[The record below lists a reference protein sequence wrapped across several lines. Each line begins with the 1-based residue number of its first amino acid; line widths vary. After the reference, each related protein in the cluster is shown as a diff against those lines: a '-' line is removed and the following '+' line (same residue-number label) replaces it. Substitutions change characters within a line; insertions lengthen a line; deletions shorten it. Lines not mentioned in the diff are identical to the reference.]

1 MQGQG
6 QCQYLKNIQYMSQC
20 VARRGVPEHQ
30 LPIDRETGM
39 RGKYTPVSRRL
50 QIADLQLAPYDL
62 NEASTLRGRQHSGQV
77 RHSQVRQRQE
87 LLSRCQLSFKRV
99 TPVMAQRRTGLSD
112 YTVAN
117 QRQPD
122 TRHVLSREQ
131 AIRVYDRAG
140 AAIKDSSS
148 VYGGPATKALLQA
161 AELKSAKFVFEF
173 GSGSGGLADL
183 LLSTV
188 LHAECQYHAVD
199 QSSVQVELTQQRLKR
214 HGDRAHVRQISGDLT
229 QAAKNIPDGAVDVF
243 LSTYVL
249 DILSDQDIGAVLC
262 LAHRL
267 VRPGG
272 QMCLVGLTF
281 GDTPLS
287 KLAIGKP
294 LRSCPGDNVV

>member
-1 MQGQG
+1 
-6 QCQYLKNIQYMSQC
+6 
-20 VARRGVPEHQ
+20 
-30 LPIDRETGM
+30 
-39 RGKYTPVSRRL
+39 
-50 QIADLQLAPYDL
+50 
-62 NEASTLRGRQHSGQV
+62 
-77 RHSQVRQRQE
+77 
-87 LLSRCQLSFKRV
+87 
-99 TPVMAQRRTGLSD
+99 MAQSRTGLSD
-112 YTVAN
+112 CTAAV

-131 AIRVYDRAG
+131 AIQVYDRRVKCAG
-140 AAIKDSSS
+140 QSGATIKDSSS

-161 AELKSAKFVFEF
+161 ADLKSANFVFEF

-199 QSSVQVELTQQRLKR
+199 QSPVQVELTQQRLNK
-214 HGDRAHVRQISGDLT
+214 HGDRAHAQQISGDLT
-229 QAAKNIPDGAVDVF
+229 QAATNILDGAVDVF

-249 DILSDQDIGAVLC
+249 DILSDQDIDAVLC

-272 QMCLVGLTF
+272 LVCLVGLTY

-287 KLAIGKP
+287 KLASGVWGLIHA
-294 LRSCPGDNVV
+294 LRPHIVGGCRPQNLVPYLSSDWIITKAQVVPGGMMRSQLIIAHKTR